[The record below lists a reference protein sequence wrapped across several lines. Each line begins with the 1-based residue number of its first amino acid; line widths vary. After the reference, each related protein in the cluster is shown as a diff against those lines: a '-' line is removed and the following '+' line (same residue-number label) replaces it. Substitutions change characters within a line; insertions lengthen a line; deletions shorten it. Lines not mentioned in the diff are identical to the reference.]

1 MVDYQNTKKEY
12 YRYLYKY
19 SPDRPQN
26 NNINI
31 MNMFRYVLEIYTK
44 WKSNPNDPQLSP
56 FNIDLNK
63 LSQYLFDKNKTKKYY
78 CINRQNKNMVVGDD
92 DIETILIKKLSK
104 HFLELF
110 MNDKEITPNFLDTLY
125 KSVNGVS
132 NVVDILMDDNTN
144 RDLIKNVIMQLIQ
157 PSINKKQISRIKYPT
172 INNSNINNSRL
183 RHNEIYKIDENVLKN
198 IRSEDIIYNVTVSIN
213 DIFNNVIKELTV
225 NQRVICT
232 KCNGRG
238 ILDIDMY
245 QKLCFRCNGNLTET
259 KTNNYQLDIRKSKLI
274 FPKEGHQ
281 GIDRNYGD
289 LIINVKP
296 KDIGNYEIVN
306 DYDLLTEVELSFIEV
321 YTQFEFYLKYVSG
334 YYYHIKF
341 SPENLSPK
349 DNVKFRKKLQIRVR
363 DKGLPIEDTGRF
375 GDLYIKFKVV
385 LPDIELEDI
394 EKLKNI
400 SSLKSNRKSLV
411 KINQPSSKLDNSIL
425 AIEFI

>member
-1 MVDYQNTKKEY
+1 
-12 YRYLYKY
+12 
-19 SPDRPQN
+19 
-26 NNINI
+26 
-31 MNMFRYVLEIYTK
+31 
-44 WKSNPNDPQLSP
+44 
-56 FNIDLNK
+56 
-63 LSQYLFDKNKTKKYY
+63 
-78 CINRQNKNMVVGDD
+78 
-92 DIETILIKKLSK
+92 
-104 HFLELF
+104 
-110 MNDKEITPNFLDTLY
+110 
-125 KSVNGVS
+125 
-132 NVVDILMDDNTN
+132 
-144 RDLIKNVIMQLIQ
+144 MQLIQ

-394 EKLKNI
+394 EMLKNI
-400 SSLKSNRKSLV
+400 SSLKSNRK
-411 KINQPSSKLDNSIL
+411 
-425 AIEFI
+425 